1 MDGRAGQHRALMG
14 PARGQLRTLN
24 PSSFC
29 LPLHLHLSTP
39 SPPPLAFH
47 CHFSC
52 FLGVGWGPD
61 IFVKSRVL
69 RVYLSVQCFE
79 HVQSLRRCIP
89 MQSCILCYIYTSTHV
104 CMLIHMHAFCAF
116 HIHPTPFSQDTCF
129 QVCVGFF
136 ILWHQTVPKTVFK
149 FTFAC
154 GKCHEVCVPCH
165 SVSTVDNMMPTVTI
179 PLPRTLHQHDLF
191 TLA

>member
-29 LPLHLHLSTP
+29 LPLHLHPHLSTP

-129 QVCVGFF
+129 QVCVLIFLFCGIRQFQRLCSSLHLLVGNVMRCVSHV
-136 ILWHQTVPKTVFK
+136 IQLVLW
-149 FTFAC
+149 
-154 GKCHEVCVPCH
+154 
-165 SVSTVDNMMPTVTI
+165 I
-179 PLPRTLHQHDLF
+179 I
-191 TLA
+191 